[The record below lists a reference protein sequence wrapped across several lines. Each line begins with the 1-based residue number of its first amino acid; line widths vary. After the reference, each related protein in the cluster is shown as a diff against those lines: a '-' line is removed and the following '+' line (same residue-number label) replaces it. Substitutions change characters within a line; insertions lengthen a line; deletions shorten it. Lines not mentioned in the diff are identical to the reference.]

1 MRAGT
6 HGQENRDAAER
17 RFNTWLEATMNGSGR
32 VANPTNGQGR
42 PKAYNLYTADRTFL
56 GQVRGVTNERQSRRA
71 FVAEAAA
78 LGYAIATSE
87 ITARYDAYGMEPP
100 SALTLEW
107 RNEGRNYTCRPYNPD
122 VDLSDGFFE
131 LVRGRY
137 ATVDEYHYVGSR
149 VCLRYRR

>member
-1 MRAGT
+1 
-6 HGQENRDAAER
+6 
-17 RFNTWLEATMNGSGR
+17 MNGTIR
-32 VANPTNGQGR
+32 VANHTACQGR
-42 PKAYNLYTADRTFL
+42 PKAYNLYGAAGDRTFL

-78 LGYAIATSE
+78 LGYEVAIRE

-107 RNEGRNYTCRPYNPD
+107 RDEVRSYTYRPYNPD

-137 ATVDEYHYVGSR
+137 ATVDEHHYVGSG
-149 VCLRYRR
+149 VYLRYRR

>member
-1 MRAGT
+1 
-6 HGQENRDAAER
+6 
-17 RFNTWLEATMNGSGR
+17 MNGRVR

-42 PKAYNLYTADRTFL
+42 PKAYNLYTRDRTFL
-56 GQVRGVTNERQSRRA
+56 GHVRGVTNERQSRRA

-78 LGYAIATSE
+78 LGYPVATGE

-107 RNEGRNYTCRPYNPD
+107 RDQGRNYTYRPYNPD